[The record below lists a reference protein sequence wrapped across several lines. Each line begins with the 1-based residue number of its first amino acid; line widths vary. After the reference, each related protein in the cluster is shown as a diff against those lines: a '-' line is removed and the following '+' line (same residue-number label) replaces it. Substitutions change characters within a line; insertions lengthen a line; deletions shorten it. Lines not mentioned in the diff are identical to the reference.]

1 MKSYTCLFGVFVVG
15 CSAGGQHFD
24 TDNGS
29 DGAAAP
35 CNGCD
40 AQVSPHDDGSSQF
53 GDSSSDAFNDGATGV
68 TTVYANT
75 DDTLYS
81 LNPSTNAI
89 TTIGTFAGMGGTTYD
104 STITDLAVDATGN
117 VYVNT
122 ETVVYSA
129 VLPTTL
135 PGTVQL
141 TKLAAIAVAT
151 DQSFYALAFAPA
163 GALGTGEVLIGG
175 DGDGEL
181 YSISTTNGATQ
192 DLGSFGTDPSHSGYN
207 FALSGDLVFYMDAT
221 NTPTGLAT
229 VRPCK
234 PKTTTCLE
242 TSDYLVAVDMA
253 ALKNA
258 YTSNTPATSVR
269 KGIYGGSS
277 TSDGAGTGYG
287 DLFGLG
293 AWEGNV
299 FAFARKNSA
308 NATPLLISIDTTTG
322 QGSVLSSAFTFTNGW
337 SGAGVTTTVTITVPP
352 PPN

>member
-1 MKSYTCLFGVFVVG
+1 
-15 CSAGGQHFD
+15 
-24 TDNGS
+24 
-29 DGAAAP
+29 
-35 CNGCD
+35 
-40 AQVSPHDDGSSQF
+40 
-53 GDSSSDAFNDGATGV
+53 
-68 TTVYANT
+68 
-75 DDTLYS
+75 
-81 LNPSTNAI
+81 
-89 TTIGTFAGMGGTTYD
+89 MGGTTYD
-104 STITDLAVDATGN
+104 SAITDLAVDATGN

-192 DLGSFGTDPSHSGYN
+192 DLGSFGTDPSHSGYD
-207 FALSGDLVFYMDAT
+207 FTLSGDLVFYMDAT

-234 PKTTTCLE
+234 PKTTTCLD
-242 TSDYLVAVDMA
+242 TSDYLVAVDMT
-253 ALKNA
+253 ALKTA
-258 YTSNTPATSVR
+258 YTSNTPAPSVR

-277 TSDGAGTGYG
+277 TSDGPGTGYG

-299 FAFARKNSA
+299 FAFARKNSS